1 MSASQPRNRTGRGE
15 LIRWAGWF
23 GIVNALLF
31 ALVGA
36 RYLLAFGMPTS
47 GVAFVYMV
55 LAFVAH
61 FALLGFLPML
71 LLLGPAAILLPR
83 KVVVM
88 GLGVLL
94 AAACLTL
101 LVLDTNIFVQ
111 YRYHLSR
118 LNVEVFETSTWL
130 FAGVIFAV
138 LLAFQA
144 MLAGNVWRWVSSN
157 SERKGLWLALLL
169 TLIWLGGQGIHVWGD
184 ATAYS
189 PVTAFTRYMP
199 LYFPIKAKRRLAA
212 LGWIDPERVEK
223 DRLLRRV
230 DAPDGGQLSYPL
242 QPLVCDKDQAR
253 LPNILFVLIDA
264 LRPDKISPEFTP
276 RIAQF
281 ATEGL
286 QFQNHYSGGNS
297 SRMGIFSLFYGL
309 PSTYWQTFYDL
320 QRPPVLM
327 EHMAARDYETAAFS
341 SVGYGSPSQIDRTVF
356 AAISSEARYTA
367 PRDGDR
373 NADITRAWQAWLD
386 VRGDNERPYFSFLY
400 YDPGISPSE
409 GVNVA
414 ASADEVTRRY
424 ASYMQGIAAVD
435 REVAGVLASLA
446 AQADSR
452 ETLVIIASDHGYEFD
467 ELGVGNIG
475 HGSNYGPY
483 QLRSIL
489 LMHWPG
495 ERPQVFTQRSAHQDL
510 PGTLLQDVFGCQN
523 DATSYSSGVNL
534 FEKQSWEW
542 IIAGSYS
549 SHAIVEPEKIIVTYP
564 GGLVELLDANYKSA
578 PGLALDAGRVEEAML
593 EMRRFYR

>member
-1 MSASQPRNRTGRGE
+1 MSQSQSTNRTGRGE

-36 RYLLAFGMPTS
+36 RYLLAFGMPAS
-47 GVAFVYMV
+47 GIAFVYMV
-55 LAFVAH
+55 LAFVAQ

-71 LLLGPAAILLPR
+71 LLLGPVALILPR

-88 GLGVLL
+88 GLGALL
-94 AAACLTL
+94 AAACLAL
-101 LVLDTNIFVQ
+101 LVLDTNIFVK
-111 YRYHLSR
+111 YHYHLSR
-118 LNVEVFETSTWL
+118 LTVEIFETSTWI
-130 FAGVIFAV
+130 FTGVIFAV
-138 LLAFQA
+138 VLAFQA
-144 MLAGNVWRWVSSN
+144 MLAINVWRWVSDRSN
-157 SERKGLWLALLL
+157 RKGFWLALLL
-169 TLIWLGGQGIHVWGD
+169 TMVWIGGQGIHIWGD
-184 ATAYS
+184 AIAYS

-199 LYFPIKAKRRLAA
+199 LYFPVKAKRRLAA

-223 DRLLRRV
+223 DRLLRRI
-230 DAPDGGQLSYPL
+230 DEPDGGQLSYPL
-242 QPLVCDKDQAR
+242 QPLVCEKDQAR

-281 ATEGL
+281 AAEGL
-286 QFQNHYSGGNS
+286 EFKNHYSGGNS

-367 PRDGDR
+367 PRGGNR

-386 VRGDNERPYFSFLY
+386 ARGDKEQPYFSFLY
-400 YDPGISPSE
+400 YDPGNFSSE
-409 GVNVA
+409 GVKLA

-435 REVAGVLASLA
+435 REVADVLASLTA
-446 AQADSR
+446 HTDSR

-467 ELGVGNIG
+467 ELGLGNIG

-483 QLRSIL
+483 QLRSTL

-495 ERPQVFTQRSAHQDL
+495 ARPRAFTQRSAHQDL
-510 PGTLLQDVFGCQN
+510 PGTLLQEVFGCLN
-523 DATSYSSGVNL
+523 DTSAYSSGVNL
-534 FEKQSWEW
+534 FDNQSWGW
-542 IIAGSYS
+542 IMAGSYS
-549 SHAIVEPEKIIVTYP
+549 SHAIVEPESIIVTYP

-578 PGLALDAGRVEEAML
+578 PELALDARTLEEAMF